1 MENLSINT
9 MNKNIAS
16 NLLFQGSIEQDYLSK
31 NIKKLSF
38 GGFLQKYKFQYWILL
53 QSQLKKTTIYN

>member
-1 MENLSINT
+1 MKNRSINT

-16 NLLFQGSIEQDYLSK
+16 NLLFQGSIKQDYLSK
-31 NIKKLSF
+31 NIKNLSF
-38 GGFLQKYKFQYWILL
+38 WGVLQKYKFQYWISV